1 MCTDTEEGFLLV
13 SEFDCDLNGKQQEWE
28 AVVLIPFIDE
38 KRLLDAV
45 RPRYPHMTPDEK
57 ARNAHGPMCV
67 FNYSKSPLG
76 AYQAP
81 DYFPPVGINHAL
93 QVQPHLQKA
102 SIQIPCADTHSTTWP

>member
-1 MCTDTEEGFLLV
+1 M
-13 SEFDCDLNGKQQEWE
+13 NGKQQEWE

-38 KRLLDAV
+38 RRLLDAV

-93 QVQPHLQKA
+93 QVQPHLQMA
-102 SIQIPCADTHSTTWP
+102 SSQYALRGYKFNHLAMNSKPLLRQLKLG